1 MHKAL
6 LFYTI
11 GEYTSVERYCKRK
24 GLKPFK
30 TIMKTLDNQPFP
42 VVTQY
47 SKGEYI
53 YDVLGYQDCYSGY
66 MVTLMRLPQ
75 LAYQELLNVALTSH
89 NSDERA
95 GATGILLKDYPREFE
110 DFLLMV
116 SEKNIVDKQEKRQI
130 LRLTRFI
137 LDFVCAYTSYV
148 QDMGTVISLCQMISS
163 GQERGP
169 GLRRCFKSKPE

>member
-75 LAYQELLNVALTSH
+75 LSYQELLNVALTSR
-89 NSDERA
+89 NPDERA
-95 GATGILLKDYPREFE
+95 GATGMLLKDHPREFE
-110 DFLLMV
+110 NFLLMV
-116 SEKNIVDKQEKRQI
+116 SEKDSAGKQEKSQI
-130 LRLTRFI
+130 LRLTNFI

-148 QDMGTVISLCQMISS
+148 QDMGTVITLCQKIAQ
-163 GQERGP
+163 G
-169 GLRRCFKSKPE
+169 K